1 MENKQT
7 IQELLQELE
16 MDQALKKAEIYK
28 SFVYQPER
36 LSISSQNA
44 TSITA
49 SDQNP
54 SQNDNSYYNFNINLP
69 RPLLNVKSLQLLRAS
84 IPQCSPSIQDTALVF
99 YYYRIPTQLDIN
111 GDPYYTELPNIN
123 NLYCVRLLP
132 SYYKQELIDTPSQY
146 GFNQTFNSYEELLT
160 QLNLATINDLAY
172 NNQIIKTMPFISG
185 DITFSLHNNK
195 FQMTGNNVNT
205 PSFPDWNGTWY
216 YKINDVV
223 IYLGNRYISISD
235 YNSGRNPITQT
246 AYWQPYTQTN
256 NFNTYLAA
264 GYQDPNVLTL
274 QQYKYNTS
282 WNPYSRYY
290 QDQIVYYNGRQY
302 QAKWNVPSGVMPP
315 EPRFWAPLSSTD
327 PITALGINGFSQ
339 TYDFELLAGI
349 PGQPFLAPPLTNRTL
364 NLIMGF
370 TWNGLNYQL
379 AQLITPT
386 TYLAGSPA
394 PLFFNRLRPIPV
406 YASLGGGGGGLGAY
420 PQTTTATYSAD
431 AYCNLVF
438 SSIVSVY
445 CSIVAAATLDTQRN
459 NNLLAIIPMNCPN
472 LGVTFY
478 NNVINNEL
486 TKVNNDIYTLYI
498 ELRAEDG
505 SPYLISN
512 NGIISL
518 DLKLTY

>member
-1 MENKQT
+1 
-7 IQELLQELE
+7 
-16 MDQALKKAEIYK
+16 MDQVLKKAEMYK

-99 YYYRIPTQLDIN
+99 WYYRIPTQLDIN
-111 GDPYYTELPNIN
+111 GDTYYTELPNIN

-146 GFNQTFNSYEELLT
+146 GFNETFNSYEELLT
-160 QLNLATINDLAY
+160 QLNLATQNDLAY
-172 NNQIIKTMPFISG
+172 TNDTKLNKDIPFIPN
-185 DITFSLHNNK
+185 DISFSLQNNK

-205 PSFPDWNGTWY
+205 PIVFNDFNINFY
-216 YKINDVV
+216 YQKNNIVN
-223 IYLGNRYISISD
+223 YLGNNYICLIDNTNSQYPNVSINWLLYS
-235 YNSGRNPITQT
+235 QL
-246 AYWQPYTQTN
+246 N
-256 NFNTYLAA
+256 NFYTYLSA
-264 GYQDPNVLTL
+264 GYLDPNVITK
-274 QQYKYNTS
+274 QAISYINYWNQYTFYNT
-282 WNPYSRYY
+282 
-290 QDQIVYYNGRQY
+290 DDIIYYNGNRY
-302 QAKWNVPSGVMPP
+302 QATQPNQNQNP
-315 EPRFWAPLSSTD
+315 EPGGGFIVHIYWNLIGDTTPVILK
-327 PITALGINGFSQ
+327 GINGISQ
-339 TYDFELLAGI
+339 QYDFELLACI
-349 PGQPFLAPPLTNRTL
+349 PGQPFLASPLTNRTL

-370 TWNGLNYQL
+370 TWNGLNSQL
-379 AQLITPT
+379 SQLITPT
-386 TYLAGSPA
+386 IYLAGSPA

-406 YASLGGGGGGLGAY
+406 YASLGGGGLGAY